1 MYHLKNRKKKNLKL
15 MKQKKRDELLKLAGN
30 GDLDKSIA
38 YIKKVSKKVIN
49 KKHAKYQRKSMEDA
63 YDFLTDL
70 SISLFA
76 KTLGGFD
83 VVESPDVLFKELQ
96 KMYC

>member
-1 MYHLKNRKKKNLKL
+1 
-15 MKQKKRDELLKLAGN
+15 MKQKKKRDELLTLAEN

-38 YIKKVSKKVIN
+38 YIKKASKKVIN
-49 KKHAKYQRKSMEDA
+49 KIHAEYQRKSMEDA

-70 SISLFA
+70 SISLIA
-76 KTLGGFD
+76 KSLGGFD
-83 VVESPDVLFKELQ
+83 AIESPDVLFKVLQ